1 MWEANFGQTPLGY
14 NLFTTEAL
22 EKIPVL
28 RRCKVQTAVVK
39 LVEQRGQWWQEE
51 ALGTIQSTFLSE
63 DFEGHS
69 PLLTASSARILL
81 VQSRGE
87 QLFEGERRLIVLT

>member
-1 MWEANFGQTPLGY
+1 MWGPNFVQTPLGY

-28 RRCKVQTAVVK
+28 RRCKVQKAVVK

-51 ALGTIQSTFLSE
+51 ALGTIQPTFLSE
-63 DFEGHS
+63 DFEGHR
-69 PLLTASSARILL
+69 PLLTVSSARILL